1 MSEFNEPSKSG
12 WATFH
17 RGCGWFLFVLGG
29 IGFVLFLNASGG
41 SERGAAIQLLILGI
55 AGGITSFFAAFLI
68 DVFTDMRHFLAGIRQ
83 DLAELTR
90 YKNTARASGAYADT
104 PSLSHASPTAHDPSH
119 ETTVDQV
126 EAPRLVLALKITTH
140 TIAGTVVAWGDN
152 GGFLGLF
159 GDGRCAVPV
168 GLSGVVSIAAGE
180 RHTVA
185 LKQDG
190 TVVAWGDNSNRQTT
204 VPAGL
209 SGVVAIAAGW
219 GHTVALKQDGTA
231 VAWGSNG
238 SGQTTV
244 PAGLSGVVAIA
255 AGGLHTVAL
264 KLPE

>member
-17 RGCGWFLFVLGG
+17 RVCGWFLFALGG
-29 IGFVLFLNASGG
+29 IGGVLFLKASGR
-41 SERGAAIQLLILGI
+41 SDEGAAMQLLILGI

-68 DVFTDMRHFLAGIRQ
+68 DVFTDMRHFLAGMRK

-90 YKNTARASGAYADT
+90 NKNTARASGAYADT
-104 PSLSHASPTAHDPSH
+104 PSLSQARPTDHAPRH
-119 ETTVDQV
+119 ETTVDHV
-126 EAPRLVLALKITTH
+126 EAPRLVLPLKITTH

-168 GLSGVVSIAAGE
+168 GLSGVVAIAAGQY
-180 RHTVA
+180 HTVA
-185 LKQDG
+185 LQQDG
-190 TVVAWGDNSNRQTT
+190 TVVAWGINS
-204 VPAGL
+204 
-209 SGVVAIAAGW
+209 
-219 GHTVALKQDGTA
+219 
-231 VAWGSNG
+231 

-255 AGGLHTVAL
+255 AGDSHTVAL